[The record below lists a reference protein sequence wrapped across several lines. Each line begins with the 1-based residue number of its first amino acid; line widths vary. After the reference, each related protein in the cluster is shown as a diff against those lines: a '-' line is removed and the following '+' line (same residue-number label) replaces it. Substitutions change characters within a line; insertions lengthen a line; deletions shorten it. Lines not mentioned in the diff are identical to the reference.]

1 MMQTQ
6 EVLLLALLLIPTAGA
21 ALLTLFGRQPNLRE
35 AITFFTAGALL
46 LSVVQ
51 LIPAVVD
58 GQTPQ
63 LTLANLDEGLSIQ
76 LKLEPLGMVFAVIAS
91 GLWLVNSLY
100 SVGYMRG
107 NKEHHQTRFFAFF
120 ALSIAATLG
129 IACSGNLLTLFV
141 FYELL
146 TILTFPLVTHH
157 GDKET
162 LRGGRVYLTILLG
175 TSMLLLLPAIIAIWA
190 YTGTTEFRLGGI
202 LDGKVSG
209 PVATGLLA
217 LCLFGIGKAAL
228 MPFHLWL
235 PNAMVAPTPVSALLH
250 AVAVVKA
257 GVFSVTKVIVYTF
270 GIEFLHQ
277 AATSQ
282 WLLGVAGFSIVVAS
296 IVALQADN
304 LKRRLAFSTVSQ
316 LSYVTMSALMLVPLS
331 IKAAILHIAAHAV
344 GKITLFFAAG
354 AIYTAA
360 HKTKVS
366 ELNGIGRRMPWT
378 MTAFAVASLSMIG
391 LPPTFGFISKWFL
404 VSAALDTANI
414 FALSVVAASTLLNA
428 AYFLPI
434 IYAAFFKP
442 LSPAD
447 QHHAH
452 GEAPWQMVVAL
463 TITALAT
470 VVLFFIPSGVSNL
483 ADLLI

>member
-1 MMQTQ
+1 MQTQ

-46 LSVVQ
+46 LSVAQ

-277 AATSQ
+277 AATSK

-316 LSYVTMSALMLVPLS
+316 LSYVTMGALMLVPLS
-331 IKAAILHIAAHAV
+331 IKAAVLHIAAHAV

-470 VVLFFIPSGVSNL
+470 VVLFFFPSGVSNL

>member
-1 MMQTQ
+1 M
-6 EVLLLALLLIPTAGA
+6 G
-21 ALLTLFGRQPNLRE
+21 
-35 AITFFTAGALL
+35 
-46 LSVVQ
+46 
-51 LIPAVVD
+51 
-58 GQTPQ
+58 
-63 LTLANLDEGLSIQ
+63 
-76 LKLEPLGMVFAVIAS
+76 
-91 GLWLVNSLY
+91 
-100 SVGYMRG
+100 
-107 NKEHHQTRFFAFF
+107 
-120 ALSIAATLG
+120 
-129 IACSGNLLTLFV
+129 
-141 FYELL
+141 
-146 TILTFPLVTHH
+146 
-157 GDKET
+157 
-162 LRGGRVYLTILLG
+162 
-175 TSMLLLLPAIIAIWA
+175 
-190 YTGTTEFRLGGI
+190 
-202 LDGKVSG
+202 
-209 PVATGLLA
+209 
-217 LCLFGIGKAAL
+217 
-228 MPFHLWL
+228 
-235 PNAMVAPTPVSALLH
+235 
-250 AVAVVKA
+250 
-257 GVFSVTKVIVYTF
+257 
-270 GIEFLHQ
+270 
-277 AATSQ
+277 
-282 WLLGVAGFSIVVAS
+282 
-296 IVALQADN
+296 
-304 LKRRLAFSTVSQ
+304 
-316 LSYVTMSALMLVPLS
+316 ALMLVPLS

-470 VVLFFIPSGVSNL
+470 VVLFFFPSGVSNL